1 MSDDE
6 PDAGSRRRALA
17 GIVVIVLIIVAVV
30 FVIGRLRQSAQMQD
44 CLASG
49 RTNCAPIEAPAR
61 GG

>member
-1 MSDDE
+1 MSDDG
-6 PDAGSRRRALA
+6 DGGSRGRALA
-17 GIVVIVLIIVAVV
+17 GLLVIVLIIVAVV
-30 FVIGRLRQSAQMQD
+30 FVIGRLRQSSQMQD